1 MFLSVRDGSCFL
13 FTSTGTLP
21 GVYLDTN
28 GNNVLLLVDSRVVR
42 ADLMKLSNWSGER
55 LEWHY
60 VPARAQSGRR
70 NVVTVSGCMG
80 IASCQGCLNYKLY
93 NGQL

>member
-28 GNNVLLLVDSRVVR
+28 ENNVLLLVNSRVVR

-60 VPARAQSGRR
+60 VRARAQSGRR

-80 IASCQGCLNYKLY
+80 
-93 NGQL
+93 

>member
-1 MFLSVRDGSCFL
+1 MFLSVRDGYCFL

-28 GNNVLLLVDSRVVR
+28 ENNVLLLVNSRVVR

-55 LEWHY
+55 
-60 VPARAQSGRR
+60 G
-70 NVVTVSGCMG
+70 
-80 IASCQGCLNYKLY
+80 
-93 NGQL
+93 